1 MMDFADVAAESL
13 RLQIAQTEVFLD
25 HLKGH
30 LARAEKEEHNSQ
42 PKPTAEHSHPG
53 RQKAN
58 IPKTHNQA
66 ESSSQTHASVRLPAE
81 SLITPPS
88 SQPQPK
94 PPPPQPN
101 GTTKWPLQPRE
112 YQKYG
117 RQLVLPQ
124 IGLQGQLRLKKTS
137 VLIVGAGGLGCP
149 AGTYLAGAGVGT
161 VGFADAD
168 DVEQSNLHRQILHTT
183 KWVGKPKVYS
193 AIDELSKHHAL
204 PKYRAHRHNITP
216 QCALQTF
223 SEYDIILDCTDR
235 PTSRYLISDAAVLSN
250 KPLVSASAL
259 GLEGQLVVLNDG
271 TVVEDKQPRKFCYR
285 CVFPRPPPAETV
297 LSCSEGGILGPVV
310 GVMGV
315 LMAMQAIKL
324 IIGGTYNQKPGD
336 SPVHSS
342 PGHNLGAFPE
352 DPSMLLFSA
361 TGDPMFR
368 QVRIKGKRSNCPSC
382 GSNPAITEDSLVSGK
397 LDYAWFCGMRSSKDL
412 PDDQRYSPEDFIRN
426 RTNITAGYTIL
437 VDVRPKHEFEL
448 GHIEHSVNAPIQE
461 LDKGDLNDEV
471 LTAIRQLRSKR
482 KRDRERLAENNVPY
496 SKSDQLVFTICR
508 QGNDSQRAAKILQ
521 SKFYGLKVCDIEG
534 GLNAWRK
541 DIDPTFPDY

>member
-1 MMDFADVAAESL
+1 MDLADVAIESL

-25 HLKGH
+25 HLKGQ
-30 LARAEKEEHNSQ
+30 LAKAEKEEHHSQ
-42 PKPTAEHSHPG
+42 PKPAGDHSRPG
-53 RQKAN
+53 RQAANLLKAQSQ
-58 IPKTHNQA
+58 TG
-66 ESSSQTHASVRLPAE
+66 SSSRTNGSVRPPADF
-81 SLITPPS
+81 LITPPS
-88 SQPQPK
+88 SQPQPI
-94 PPPPQPN
+94 PPPSQPD

-112 YQKYG
+112 YLKYG

-204 PKYRAHRHNITP
+204 PKYRAHRQNITP
-216 QCALQTF
+216 QSALDIF

-250 KPLVSASAL
+250 KPFVSASAL

-271 TVVEDKQPRKFCYR
+271 TVVKDTQPHKFCYR
-285 CVFPRPPPAETV
+285 CVFPKPPPAETV

-315 LMAMQAIKL
+315 LMALEAIKL
-324 IIGGTYNQKPGD
+324 IIRGTYNQKPGD
-336 SPVHSS
+336 SPVDSC
-342 PGHNLGAFPE
+342 PGQDIGALLE
-352 DPSMLLFSA
+352 EPSMLLFSA

-368 QVRIKGKRSNCPSC
+368 QIKIKGKRSNCPSC
-382 GSNPAITEDSLVSGK
+382 GSNPTITEDSLDSGK

-412 PDDQRYSPEDFIRN
+412 PDDQRYSSEDFIRN
-426 RTNITAGYTIL
+426 RTNITSGYTIL

-461 LDKGDLNDEV
+461 LDNGHLNEEV

-521 SKFYGLKVCDIEG
+521 SKFYGLRVCDIEG